1 MKGSIRH
8 QYWLKW
14 GLGSI
19 GVNLLLILIFCVAN
33 RLFPTAPPGDH
44 ELARLRFLVYP
55 SLPLLSFAI
64 I

>member
-1 MKGSIRH
+1 
-8 QYWLKW
+8 
-14 GLGSI
+14 
-19 GVNLLLILIFCVAN
+19 LIFCVAN